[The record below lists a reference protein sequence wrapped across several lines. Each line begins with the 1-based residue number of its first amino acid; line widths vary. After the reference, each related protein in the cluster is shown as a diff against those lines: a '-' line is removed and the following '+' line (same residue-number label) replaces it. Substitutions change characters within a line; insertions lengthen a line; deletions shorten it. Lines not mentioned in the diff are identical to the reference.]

1 MRKINTKYLNKV
13 YETKKFKATV
23 DKVVKEIRKIHKKT
37 KINAIAFTG
46 SSGAALA
53 YPVSYITG
61 IPLLCVRKS
70 TKDNHYHNKLEGYV
84 NPKNYV
90 IIDDIIATGRTVKS
104 IRKAI
109 AKESPKSK
117 LLNVVLYN
125 QLGAGGFNKYFDANI
140 ICTPC

>member
-1 MRKINTKYLNKV
+1 MHKINTKYLNKI
-13 YETKKFKATV
+13 YETKKFKITV
-23 DKVVKEIRKIHKKT
+23 NKVVREIRKIHKKT

-61 IPLLCVRKS
+61 IPLLCIRKS
-70 TKDNHYHNKLEGYV
+70 TKDNHYRNRLEGHV
-84 NPKNYV
+84 NPKNYI

-125 QLGAGGFNKYFDANI
+125 QFGGNGFDSSFDADI
-140 ICTPC
+140 ICVTS